1 MEGVEN
7 MSILTKP
14 YAGWTT
20 LYVGTRDLAYL
31 SFEKDVP
38 VILGNAILATLDVMQ
53 NKELTDEN
61 IPFFAPLYNRRNGVI
76 LANLFGNI
84 CAIDSAPVGSDSYVS
99 HLLFKPEIGAREAVI
114 RMAYGLANDI
124 QRNLYDW
131 VIWDVSLPDKVE
143 EPELYEQASADREKM
158 LRDLAV
164 SLRTQAEAVE
174 NQKGH

>member
-1 MEGVEN
+1 MEGVETL
-7 MSILTKP
+7 SILTRP

-38 VILGNAILATLDVMQ
+38 VVLGDAILATLDAMQ
-53 NKELTDEN
+53 SKNLTDED